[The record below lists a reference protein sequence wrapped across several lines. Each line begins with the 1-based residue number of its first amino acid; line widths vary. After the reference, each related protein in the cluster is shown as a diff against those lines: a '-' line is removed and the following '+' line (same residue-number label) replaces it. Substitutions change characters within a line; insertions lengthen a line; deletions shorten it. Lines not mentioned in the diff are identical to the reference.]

1 MKRTPLRR
9 KTPLQRKAPG
19 RKKKEYALE
28 PKREVVVE
36 KVFRDGRTKI
46 NLNCKAGRDLYESR
60 KRFAWEEQG
69 RLCSL
74 CHEPLAWSDSTVD
87 HKTPRGMG
95 GGSRDDRQQNI
106 AAAHGTCNA
115 LRGSRRSGFY
125 DVA

>member
-1 MKRTPLRR
+1 LKRTPIRRKTPLRR
-9 KTPLQRKAPG
+9 K
-19 RKKKEYALE
+19 KKEYVLE
-28 PKREVVVE
+28 SADKAKKEVVVE

-60 KRFAWEEQG
+60 KRFAWEQQG

-74 CHEPLAWSDSTVD
+74 CHGYLAWADSTVD
-87 HKTPRGMG
+87 HKGPRGMG
-95 GGSRDDRQQNI
+95 GGSRDDRQENI

-125 DVA
+125 DFA